1 MARMLAVEE
10 EAIKKAGSTGTAVGS
25 NGPAQQHRTMA
36 IPSVSGSKGS
46 IRLFSLGLFFIF
58 YLALGASIFSAIESP
73 IEKQEI
79 EDLITKKAT
88 FLQNH
93 PCVTDSDL
101 DDLIDEVIKANNRG
115 VDVGRNGSSVAS
127 WSFGQSFFFSST
139 VVTTIGYGHQTPLSP
154 EGKFFCILYAL
165 IGIPM
170 TMLLI
175 TAVVDRLMM
184 PVNLLLIWINNNMGH
199 LYSPFSLR
207 IFHLLLILLVIL
219 IALFLIPA
227 AVFTCLE
234 DQWGYLDSMY
244 YCFVSLTTVGLGDF
258 IPGDTPGQHL
268 RPLYKACTTFYLL
281 IGVTGM
287 MLLLTV
293 FYSIPEF
300 DVSSF
305 FLLSCSSAKLNGIG
319 NVNDLNDQNND
330 ESAITNQDSERI
342 RLKPPG
348 TGGPKY
354 TQQLNET
361 NELQPSRTYV
371 RARSRPDDDSP
382 SDDGPPPGP
391 SGRTRLR

>member
-10 EAIKKAGSTGTAVGS
+10 EAIKKAGSTGTAGS
-25 NGPAQQHRTMA
+25 NGPAQQRRTTMA

-58 YLALGASIFSAIESP
+58 YLAFGASIFSAIESP

-79 EDLITKKAT
+79 EDLITKKAN

-101 DDLIDEVIKANNRG
+101 DDLIDEVIKTNNRG
-115 VDVGRNGSSVAS
+115 VTVGRNGSSVAS

-175 TAVVDRLMM
+175 TAVVDRLMS

-199 LYSPFSLR
+199 LYTPFSLR
-207 IFHLLLILLVIL
+207 IFHLLLILLAIL

-227 AVFTCLE
+227 AIFTCLE

-319 NVNDLNDQNND
+319 NVDNLNDQTND
-330 ESAITNQDSERI
+330 NPNYQESVTTNQDSERI

-354 TQQLNET
+354 TQQRNEVNET

-371 RARSRPDDDSP
+371 RARSRPDDDS
-382 SDDGPPPGP
+382 S
-391 SGRTRLR
+391 